1 MSRTSLAGPIDLET
15 VDFSKGGGLI
25 PLVAQ
30 DASTRAVL
38 MVGFCNREALAA
50 TLATGEVTFYSR
62 TRGRLWKKGETSGN
76 VLDVCEIR
84 LDCDRDT
91 VLALVKARG
100 PACHTGEWSCFGS
113 EHSKSDDPIRALER
127 VVRERKQSDDAASY
141 TRRLFEDR
149 NLRLKK
155 LGEEATELVV
165 ALADG
170 REPRRIAE
178 EGADLLYH
186 LMVALAAAD
195 VELEDVR
202 AVLAARAAQ
211 VRK

>member
-1 MSRTSLAGPIDLET
+1 MNDSATKTTIDLEV
-15 VDFSKGGGLI
+15 VDFSKAGGLV

-30 DASTRAVL
+30 DADTGAVL

-50 TLATGEVTFYSR
+50 TIATGQVTFYSR

-76 VLDVCEIR
+76 VLDVRELR

-91 VLALVKARG
+91 VLALVKPRG
-100 PACHTGEWSCFGS
+100 PVCHTGEPSCFGAS
-113 EHSKSDDPIRALER
+113 PRADDPIRRLER
-127 VVRERKQSDDAASY
+127 VVRERKRSESESSY
-141 TRRLFEDR
+141 TRKLLESR

-155 LGEEATELVV
+155 IGEEAAELIV

-170 REPRRIAE
+170 ADRRRIAE

-186 LMVALAAAD
+186 LVVGLAAAD
-195 VELEDVR
+195 VDLDDVR
-202 AVLAARAAQ
+202 QVLAERAGT
-211 VRK
+211 